1 MSKKTHKFHRMGYK
15 RAISIVLDEIESF
28 EDGEWVDLNS
38 PDGTVYTCTVLTL
51 RSGKVYNV
59 WEPIEFIEGLL
70 KEIDNAR

>member
-28 EDGEWVDLNS
+28 EDGEWVDLSS

-59 WEPIEFIEGLL
+59 SEPIEFIEGLL
-70 KEIDNAR
+70 KEVDNGR